1 MLAAFSAVAPAS
13 QAAPLRG
20 LETVNAIYT
29 RILDADF
36 AGANTAIKA
45 CDGAPREA
53 CDVLQATRVWWRI
66 LFDIDSPAR
75 DPEFLRAVDAAIAST
90 EAWTAREPGNA
101 EAWFYL
107 GGAYGARVQFRA
119 YRKEYWVRRATGSA

>member
-1 MLAAFSAVAPAS
+1 MFV
-13 QAAPLRG
+13 R
-20 LETVNAIYT
+20 AIYH

-36 AGANTAIKA
+36 DGAHTAIKA

-66 LFDIDSPAR
+66 LPDLDNVAH

-90 EAWTAREPGNA
+90 EAWTAREPGRA

-107 GGAYGARVQFRA
+107 GGAYGARVQFRGEGA
-119 YRKEYWVRRATGSA
+119 TWVRRGTGSA